1 MKVSEYSYYKTNEL
15 IIIKG
20 KNLFSKMNFFIK
32 KIYQIIVFMNLDFQ
46 CRVFKLDENYAL
58 SSFFVLTDNT
68 GQEHIVS
75 GLGLL
80 LQVPNIT
87 VINCLFLVLFR

>member
-1 MKVSEYSYYKTNEL
+1 M
-15 IIIKG
+15 
-20 KNLFSKMNFFIK
+20 
-32 KIYQIIVFMNLDFQ
+32 IVFLILDFQ

-87 VINCLFLVLFR
+87 VTNCLFLVLFQ